1 MSVLWD
7 CEIETSSGCL
17 CSPLAYKAGLGAAFI
32 TAAAAAAAAVL
43 QVLCGANTDDHYR
56 ATRCPPDE
64 WQRRWTVHG
73 INSVWSNDVLPCR
86 VYLRHCVL
94 AAKGFC
100 PEAHDSFLD
109 NTYLA
114 DRVTTIRQ
122 YLQQHPE
129 ILDELPPP
137 ELVGRYSG

>member
-1 MSVLWD
+1 
-7 CEIETSSGCL
+7 
-17 CSPLAYKAGLGAAFI
+17 
-32 TAAAAAAAAVL
+32 
-43 QVLCGANTDDHYR
+43 
-56 ATRCPPDE
+56 
-64 WQRRWTVHG
+64 
-73 INSVWSNDVLPCR
+73 
-86 VYLRHCVL
+86 VL

-100 PEAHDSFLD
+100 PEAYNSFLD
-109 NTYLA
+109 NSYLA

>member
-1 MSVLWD
+1 MHVCPPPSIPWGTWRPWMPELYSWVVEASLLLLLLLR
-7 CEIETSSGCL
+7 I
-17 CSPLAYKAGLGAAFI
+17 
-32 TAAAAAAAAVL
+32 V
-43 QVLCGANTDDHYR
+43 QVLCGGNTDEHYKV
-56 ATRCPPDE
+56 TRCPPDE
-64 WQRRWTVHG
+64 WQRRWSVHG

-100 PEAHDSFLD
+100 PEAYDSFLN

-137 ELVGRYSG
+137 DLVGRYSG